1 MIKKLLIHAAL
12 AGTALLFSATP
23 LLAGPTIYFGENQ
36 TPGQTVT
43 GAPLAAKNAFLG
55 QLTGVGTETFEG
67 FNAGDTV
74 PLPITF
80 AGGAGNIVATLNGTG
95 EVAKTIAPSPGNP
108 DPNAGRFNTTG
119 ATAAPSDGKWWD
131 VSGDFGIDFDVAIS
145 AFGFY
150 GTDIG
155 DFSGQVTV
163 DLTDTSGVVHTFII
177 NNKIGGNNAS
187 LLFWGFT
194 DTGNS
199 YTKIVF
205 GNTNPGLG
213 GDFFGFDDMIVGDK
227 AQIVPPGS
235 VPEPGPLAL
244 IGLGLVGLAA
254 SRQRR

>member
-1 MIKKLLIHAAL
+1 MIKKLLIYAAL

-67 FNAGDTV
+67 FTEGDIA

-80 AGGAGNIVATLNGTG
+80 AGSSGDIKAKLTGTG
-95 EVAKTIAPSPGNP
+95 EIVKTIPPTPGDS

-119 ATAAPSDGKWWD
+119 AGAAPVDGKWWE
-131 VSGDFGIDFDVAIS
+131 VAGAFQIDFEVPIS

-163 DLTDTSGVVHTFII
+163 DLTDFSGAVHSFTI
-177 NNKIGGNNAS
+177 NNKVGGANAS

-199 YTKIVF
+199 YSKIVF
-205 GNTNPGLG
+205 GNTSAG
-213 GDFFGFDDMIVGDK
+213 GVDGFGFDDMVVGDK
-227 AQIVPPGS
+227 GQIVPPGS
-235 VPEPGPLAL
+235 VPAPGPLAL

-254 SRQRR
+254 SRHRR